1 MLVGEWPPGE
11 RLACSFRRL
20 GMEGERSDGIQF
32 CFLSQLLIL
41 VKKSCALMNNSLEK
55 LYSD

>member
-55 LYSD
+55 LL